1 MHSAVEG
8 QKIPAVASIRK
19 MIEKDMVQ
27 PEANWYK
34 EAIAVV
40 EAKTRGRSDEGKHG
54 FALANLAR
62 VFL

>member
-1 MHSAVEG
+1 
-8 QKIPAVASIRK
+8 

-40 EAKTRGRSDEGKHG
+40 EAKIRGRSDEGKHG
-54 FALANLAR
+54 FALANRAR